1 MKESIIS
8 FHLMMALMAMSLWPL
23 VPAQAQI
30 SQPQPATA
38 GQADDE
44 QPNPQPQQVTP
55 YQTNQV
61 GRIADS
67 AVGQIGQRQTRESAA
82 TETGIKPTARLV
94 SRIQNRVQNRIR
106 NRIDRN
112 YDSEANATNL
122 FKVAEEQARVSN
134 RQR

>member
-1 MKESIIS
+1 MKESLIS
-8 FHLMMALMAMSLWPL
+8 FRLMMALMAMALPP
-23 VPAQAQI
+23 VTPAQAQI
-30 SQPQPATA
+30 SQPQPAKA
-38 GQADDE
+38 GQGDDE
-44 QPNPQPQQVTP
+44 QSNPQPQQVTP

-61 GRIADS
+61 GQIADS
-67 AVGQIGQRQTRESAA
+67 VVGQIGQRQTRESGA
-82 TETGIKPTARLV
+82 TVTGIKPTTRLV